1 MTDLTT
7 QVLIEIRDEARKTN
21 ARLDQTNSRLDQT
34 VARLDQTIARLDRLE
49 HRQTESEIRISTEIV
64 GVVGAI
70 NRLTDALLDPERV
83 PSFTVRLDDHERRLG
98 ELERRS

>member
-1 MTDLTT
+1 MSDLTT

-21 ARLDQTNSRLDQT
+21 S
-34 VARLDQTIARLDRLE
+34 RLDQTIARLDRLE

-70 NRLTDALLDPERV
+70 NRLTDALLDPERSG
-83 PSFTVRLDDHERRLG
+83 PFAVRLDDHERRLG
-98 ELERRS
+98 VLERRTPDT